1 MLHQGAD
8 QQEVAASVLMLTE
21 PGAHHLAGSIV
32 HRDQQR
38 ERRGLIPQ
46 PRVIA
51 AVQLGQHAL
60 LGHPLPTD
68 SVFGWTA
75 APGTAQSSVQQD
87 PPQGGPADVNA
98 FPLRQQFREVGVVD
112 ASVPGPSQLRHVDD
126 QRLGRGV
133 DGLATAVARCQSRRA
148 AFTVGRQ
155 DAAGVAGSYSH
166 QLGCLVQGHVL
177 CCQAVENLK
186 SALFFW
192 GQCHILHDVTAM
204 MGPGHLDR
212 V

>member
-155 DAAGVAGSYSH
+155 DAAGVAGSYTH
-166 QLGCLVQGHVL
+166 QLGRLIQC
-177 CCQAVENLK
+177 NL
-186 SALFFW
+186 L
-192 GQCHILHDVTAM
+192 
-204 MGPGHLDR
+204 R
-212 V
+212 